1 VLLISRQEKNPVHTS
16 VSGVGFPWHAN
27 LVTEPPIAANM
38 AGNFKGPHRPSPQFA
53 HYENIS
59 LLGPPTMRGAIV
71 FAGSSHP
78 KLVEGIC
85 DRLGTKQGHATL
97 GKFKNGETSVT
108 IRMFGCWGVGFVFNT
123 VQTHRFAI
131 RMSSSSRA
139 EARGWYL
146 LLNAISR

>member
-1 VLLISRQEKNPVHTS
+1 VLAHLRFTLSGRIAVHNSPRCVRGRNDWGVWGFLAPMISGAMTGK
-16 VSGVGFPWHAN
+16 FP
-27 LVTEPPIAANM
+27 
-38 AGNFKGPHRPSPQFA
+38 GPQRPSPHFA
-53 HYENIS
+53 HYNNLT

-108 IRMFGCWGVGFVFNT
+108 IRTSAACTERVPSNT
-123 VQTHRFAI
+123 AQTHQSVT
-131 RMSSSSRA
+131 RMSSSYRA
-139 EARGWYL
+139 EARGW
-146 LLNAISR
+146 